1 MSTKIQ
7 TEEGDVK
14 NYGGV
19 TALDQVS
26 DIGSV
31 SPPKF
36 RKAVYISAIV
46 AAVGGFVC
54 GYDTGAVSGILAMPL
69 FQAAFFTP
77 DNIVY
82 LQGLLLALYLMT
94 AALGAFFSGFFC
106 GKCFLVLLCFCL
118 FVRYSFVY
126 ANFRSI
132 Q

>member
-7 TEEGDVK
+7 TEEQDIK
-14 NYGGV
+14 NYGGI
-19 TALDQVS
+19 ALDQES
-26 DIGSV
+26 DTCSV

-36 RKAVYISAIV
+36 RKAVYLSAIV

-69 FQAAFFTP
+69 FKAAFFTS

-94 AALGAFFSGFFC
+94 AALGAFFSGYFC
-106 GKCFLVLLCFCL
+106 GKCATSPFLLIYINNPFL
-118 FVRYSFVY
+118 
-126 ANFRSI
+126 
-132 Q
+132 